1 LLEATPVDEVDD
13 VVDIVEPAPA
23 SFEPAAEVT
32 DPAGFADESVFGCA
46 VATVARQARKPKE
59 DSAATA

>member
-1 LLEATPVDEVDD
+1 LLVATPVDEVDD
-13 VVDIVEPAPA
+13 VLEVDAPA

-32 DPAGFADESVFGCA
+32 APAAFADESGFGCA